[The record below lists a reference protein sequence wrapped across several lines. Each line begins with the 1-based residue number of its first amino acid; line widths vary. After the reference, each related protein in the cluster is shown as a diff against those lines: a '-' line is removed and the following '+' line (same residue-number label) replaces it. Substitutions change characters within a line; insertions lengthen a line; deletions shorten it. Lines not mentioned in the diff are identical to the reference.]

1 MEITF
6 LNLAIMLII
15 TLVGFMLTVI
25 GLTFFDNS
33 EIRKRIDTFI
43 IEPRASGL
51 PSNLSELQNQDF
63 SENLLQRT
71 LFTWVNQFVTFLGR
85 FTPWQSVQ
93 HTNLQL
99 AIAGN
104 PNSTRAHQFYGI
116 RFLFFVLGFG
126 LAFMIFQN
134 NVAQGLSWLVA
145 AMVLLVFA
153 ILPDTWLKML
163 MRQRQEAIRR
173 SLPDALDMLSVCTA
187 AGLSFDQSMLRVGQM
202 FKTPIGYEFA
212 RVISEIEVGITR
224 QQAMRNLQTR
234 VDISELSSFVAVILQ
249 SEQLGMSI
257 SDVLRAQAEQ
267 MRVYRQYRAKEEAQ
281 KLPAK
286 MMVPLVFFIFPAL
299 LAVLLGPTIP
309 AIMGVLR

>member
-1 MEITF
+1 MEITVT
-6 LNLAIMLII
+6 NLAIMLII
-15 TLVGFMLTVI
+15 ILAGLMMTAI
-25 GLTFFDNS
+25 GLKFFDNS
-33 EIRKRIDTFI
+33 EIRSRINTFI
-43 IEPRASGL
+43 VEPQESSF
-51 PSNLSELQNQDF
+51 PSNLSELQNQEF
-63 SENLLQRT
+63 SDNLLQRT
-71 LFTWVNQFVTFLGR
+71 LLTWINQFITYVGR
-85 FTPWQSVQ
+85 FTPGQSVQ
-93 HTNLQL
+93 HTNRQL

-104 PNSTRAHQFYGI
+104 PNGIRAQQFYGI
-116 RFLFFVLGFG
+116 RFLFFVMGFG
-126 LAFMIFQN
+126 LAFLIFQN
-134 NVAQGLSWLVA
+134 SLAQGFSWLFA
-145 AMVLLVFA
+145 ALTLLVFA

-163 MRQRQEAIRR
+163 MRQRQDAVRR

-224 QQAMRNLQTR
+224 QQALRNLQIR

-249 SEQLGMSI
+249 SEVLGMSI

-309 AIMGVLR
+309 SIMDVLR